1 MAILPFVKVATVAI
15 KQISKPIAKL
25 VSKYATN
32 HKTFSGGVEWMGQS
46 LHRATVWTNRSSL
59 GLGKAHRP
67 TPPLEQAKALTAGAE
82 FISESFLFAFA
93 VGITA
98 WEYRTS
104 AAKTAHK
111 EEVLELRLQR
121 AESTIARLQARL
133 DAQEAAKVHAAPGP
147 PAAAARPPQQS
158 SWSLFSGGA
167 GAAAAS
173 AAQPAH

>member
-67 TPPLEQAKALTAGAE
+67 TPPLEQ
-82 FISESFLFAFA
+82 
-93 VGITA
+93 V
-98 WEYRTS
+98 
-104 AAKTAHK
+104 
-111 EEVLELRLQR
+111 R
-121 AESTIARLQARL
+121 ATRRDLNL
-133 DAQEAAKVHAAPGP
+133 N
-147 PAAAARPPQQS
+147 
-158 SWSLFSGGA
+158 
-167 GAAAAS
+167 
-173 AAQPAH
+173 